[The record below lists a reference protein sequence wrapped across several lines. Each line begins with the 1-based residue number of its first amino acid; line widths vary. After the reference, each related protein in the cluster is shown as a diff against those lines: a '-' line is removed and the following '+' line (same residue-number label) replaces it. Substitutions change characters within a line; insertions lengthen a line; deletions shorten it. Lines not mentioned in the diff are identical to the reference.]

1 MRPEHPEYPPR
12 RAPRAVW
19 TILALG
25 AVAATAITLTL
36 TLTASDTPDTT
47 TDDPPPTTA
56 PTDVRQPELPAL
68 RGAVAPTPKPI
79 QGYSVWAGPGCGTGE
94 YEEAGRFENG
104 DAAWYT
110 VKSGGHEGDSCD
122 GSFSAMPMSGSANDD
137 RGSTATWSWELGRGY
152 EKCALSVY
160 IPATDN
166 PRDTAGDPSVY
177 EILSDRNDPTS
188 GYAAFGIRQP
198 THRGTLLKVGTY
210 RVKAPRFTV
219 RLRDRGQ
226 DWGTPSRYGAHHA
239 AAQMNLT
246 CT

>member
-1 MRPEHPEYPPR
+1 MRPEHPEYPSRGPL
-12 RAPRAVW
+12 RAVW
-19 TILALG
+19 AVLALG
-25 AVAATAITLTL
+25 AVAAAVFAFTTRG
-36 TLTASDTPDTT
+36 T
-47 TDDPPPTTA
+47 TDTATDGTTPSTSA
-56 PTDVRQPELPAL
+56 PTDVIQPQLPAL
-68 RGAVAPTPKPI
+68 RGAVAPTPKPV

-122 GSFSAMPMSGSANDD
+122 GSFSAIPMSGSANDD

-152 EKCALSVY
+152 EKCALAVY
-160 IPATDN
+160 VPKSDN
-166 PRDTAGDPSVY
+166 PRDAAGDPSVY
-177 EILSDRNDPTS
+177 EVLSDRDDPTS
-188 GYAAFGIRQP
+188 GYAAFGIRQS
-198 THRGTLLKVGTY
+198 THRGTLVKVGNY
-210 RVKAPRFTV
+210 RVKATRFTV